1 MHAAGL
7 RASPVS
13 ACGRCRHVA
22 SAAQHRHPVA
32 PRRVVAV
39 RATLPAQGEDQ
50 VASQALQEYFELERT
65 GSMTALTVENLRLKY
80 GIRRGVDG
88 RVQLKKSDGKW
99 MQIKLDMELQGTMLL
114 RDTTTDEIYVLQ
126 TDTLQ
131 QIDLSDDYLLMML
144 FSDGSWQED
153 IQPIRLGDAEE
164 GYEDLKLPEQQF
176 KDLVGMIKT
185 LQDMEKESLQGY
197 RQEAQ
202 EVDATVEPLDGN

>member
-65 GSMTALTVENLRLKY
+65 GSMTALTVENLRWA
-80 GIRRGVDG
+80 
-88 RVQLKKSDGKW
+88 QMW
-99 MQIKLDMELQGTMLL
+99 DMWP
-114 RDTTTDEIYVLQ
+114 IP
-126 TDTLQ
+126 
-131 QIDLSDDYLLMML
+131 
-144 FSDGSWQED
+144 FSKCDPCTWQH
-153 IQPIRLGDAEE
+153 G
-164 GYEDLKLPEQQF
+164 
-176 KDLVGMIKT
+176 
-185 LQDMEKESLQGY
+185 
-197 RQEAQ
+197 QE
-202 EVDATVEPLDGN
+202 TG